1 VQPQSKALAFQPYL
15 ATSLH
20 SKANVSLAFLDLVAA
35 IAQES
40 DPATPDAEAELKS
53 VPVADTPAPQT
64 VAFNTVAVPAVS
76 NSINCYTPAPNAI
89 GGQVVSTPTFGVLGM
104 QFPLSIPSPI
114 TSLMGWRIHPISGDR
129 RFHAGVDFGAPTGT
143 PVVAA
148 QAGRVAIAD
157 YIGGYGITVVLD
169 HPTQGQQT
177 LYAHLSQILVPPG
190 TWVEA
195 GAVIG
200 RVGSTGNSTGPHL
213 HFEVRQHTDRGWI
226 AVNPISAFQP

>member
-1 VQPQSKALAFQPYL
+1 
-15 ATSLH
+15 
-20 SKANVSLAFLDLVAA
+20 
-35 IAQES
+35 
-40 DPATPDAEAELKS
+40 
-53 VPVADTPAPQT
+53 
-64 VAFNTVAVPAVS
+64 
-76 NSINCYTPAPNAI
+76 
-89 GGQVVSTPTFGVLGM
+89 
-104 QFPLSIPSPI
+104 
-114 TSLMGWRIHPISGDR
+114 MGWRIHPISGDR